1 MLEPSISLLLWFT
14 KSKTRRP
21 FLREIFRSIHS
32 LNDVFEEQISL
43 KNDIN
48 KLKES
53 IKAKKLNKN
62 EKSTD
67 FWKHKETSWSKK

>member
-1 MLEPSISLLLWFT
+1 MLEPSISLLLWFP

-21 FLREIFRSIHS
+21 FLREICWSIHS

-43 KNDIN
+43 KNDMN

-53 IKAKKLNKN
+53 TKPKKLNKN
-62 EKSTD
+62 EKNTD
-67 FWKHKETSWSKK
+67 F

>member
-21 FLREIFRSIHS
+21 FLREICRSIHS

-67 FWKHKETSWSKK
+67 F